1 MFDTIERARVKHRAK
16 TLVITGD
23 ITDAKDRHSALLVNR
38 IVDTLTGA
46 GMQVIVLQG
55 NHDYQLL
62 GHPFFAFL
70 NGIPGMT
77 FVTEPTRIG
86 DWVFLPH
93 SRKTPLPGLDMI
105 DSTVTHCFMHQTVNG
120 ATASNGQRMDGEIT
134 SKGLPRPHTC
144 KYYSGD
150 IHVPQFCGHVEY
162 IGSPYPV
169 HFGDTYK
176 PRMIVMLDE
185 EDTVDIAWQGIRRET
200 ADIDDVRDLDD
211 LGLEHDDQLKVRL
224 RLSAAETP
232 EWHAHKQAVQQWCD
246 RRGVRLA
253 SIELVPQKVRKQLVE
268 PGTAV
273 ATRRDVSPLA
283 VLKRYAGSRGMDDE
297 ALSVGARIIKGAERA
312 S

>member
-1 MFDTIERARVKHRAK
+1 MIEQARDKHRAR
-16 TLVITGD
+16 TLIITGD
-23 ITDAKDRHSALLVNR
+23 ITDAKDRHSSQLVNR
-38 IVDTLTGA
+38 IVSALTSTR
-46 GMQVIVLQG
+46 MQVIVLQG
-55 NHDYQLL
+55 NHDYLLL

-70 NGIPGMT
+70 NDIPGIT
-77 FVTEPTRIG
+77 FVTEPTRID

-93 SRKTPLPGLDMI
+93 SRKTPLPGLELV
-105 DSTVTHCFMHQTVNG
+105 DSSVTHCFMHQTVNG

-150 IHVPQFCGHVEY
+150 IHVPQYCGHVEY

-169 HFGDTYK
+169 HFGDTYS

-185 EDTVDIAWQGIRRET
+185 EDTVDIKWQGIKRET
-200 ADIDDVRDLDD
+200 ADIDSAEDLDA
-211 LGLEHDDQLKVRL
+211 LELEHDDQLKVRL

-246 RRGVRLA
+246 RRGVRLM
-253 SIELVPQKVRKQLVE
+253 SIELVPRKVRKQLVE
-268 PGTAV
+268 PGAEI
-273 ATRRDVSPLA
+273 AHRDVSPLA
-283 VLKRYAGSRGMDDE
+283 VLKRYALSRGMDDE
-297 ALSVGARIIKGAERA
+297 ALALGERIIKGAERA